1 MQQNSYPNRE
11 SPMVEGNR
19 KKIYMVVIVILL
31 ALLAFK
37 MI

>member
-1 MQQNSYPNRE
+1 MA
-11 SPMVEGNR
+11 EGNR

>member
-1 MQQNSYPNRE
+1 MPQFFCSSRE
-11 SPMVEGNR
+11 DPMAEGNR
-19 KKIYMVVIVILL
+19 KKIYLIVIVILL